1 MPAYYGETANA
12 CALDRCMEHCKKMFN
27 WDEKYPVR
35 DMGNGKV
42 RAAGVGMAMQG
53 SCISNLDVGS
63 ATLKL
68 NEDGGYNL
76 LIGAAD
82 MGTGCDTILAQMAAE
97 CMDCSVD
104 DIAVFGADTDASPY
118 DSGSYASSTTYI
130 TGKAVEKACADLKKK
145 ICEIAAQMMNCEKED
160 VAFESSR
167 VRCIS
172 TGQTVSLSEI
182 AYKTQLASNSNAEA
196 TASHFSPVSPPPYMV
211 GMAEIELD
219 KLTGEVKVLDF
230 TPQGGSRVPACS
242 APRGSMRAST
252 PTGERHLTSLQSG
265 VFIMNMQDFYT
276 GHAFDAY
283 EFFGAHTYFG
293 GTHFAVWAPSAQHIA
308 VETEIGTFDLHRT
321 QSAVWECDAPGVQAG
336 MVYQYW
342 VRGANG
348 QSVAHCDPYGTAMTL
363 RPDGRSIVSDAP
375 KGFADD
381 KWMQERT
388 KCFDKP
394 LNIYEVHAGS
404 WRQKE
409 DGSWYTYAE
418 LADLLPAYCKKNGF
432 THIELMPLAEH
443 PFDGSWGY
451 QTTGFFAPTS
461 RYGTPDELVEF
472 VNACHKQGIGV
483 ILDFVPVHFA
493 VDAYGLKEFDG
504 TPLYEYPAAAV
515 GQSEWGSC
523 NFMHSRGEIRCFI
536 QSCADYWLR
545 VFHADGLRMDA
556 VSRLIYWQGD
566 PNRGVNGSTLE
577 FLKGMNAGLQQRHP
591 TAILIAEDSTSFP
604 KVTAPVEYGGLGFD
618 YKWDLGWMNDT
629 LDYFKKTSDERRENL
644 GKLTFSMM
652 YAWNEHYILPFSHD
666 ENVHGKATI
675 VQKMYGEYEGKF
687 PQARALYL
695 YMAIHPGKMLD
706 FMGNEFAQLRE
717 FDESREQDWMV
728 LKYPNHDDFHR
739 YRRALNEA
747 YLANEAFW
755 SREYDPEAFR
765 WLDCAH
771 PELDACAI
779 WRDGHDG
786 AVLAAF
792 NFGDTELAD
801 YTLTLPRAGKLTKLL
816 DTDWQCFGGRT
827 EKPKR
832 LVGKAC
838 GGELKLTLAPFSG
851 QLFKLV

>member
-1 MPAYYGETANA
+1 MN
-12 CALDRCMEHCKKMFN
+12 
-27 WDEKYPVR
+27 YPVIPR
-35 DMGNGKV
+35 TFFSG
-42 RAAGVGMAMQG
+42 
-53 SCISNLDVGS
+53 
-63 ATLKL
+63 
-68 NEDGGYNL
+68 
-76 LIGAAD
+76 
-82 MGTGCDTILAQMAAE
+82 
-97 CMDCSVD
+97 DC
-104 DIAVFGADTDASPY
+104 
-118 DSGSYASSTTYI
+118 
-130 TGKAVEKACADLKKK
+130 
-145 ICEIAAQMMNCEKED
+145 
-160 VAFESSR
+160 
-167 VRCIS
+167 
-172 TGQTVSLSEI
+172 
-182 AYKTQLASNSNAEA
+182 
-196 TASHFSPVSPPPYMV
+196 
-211 GMAEIELD
+211 
-219 KLTGEVKVLDF
+219 
-230 TPQGGSRVPACS
+230 
-242 APRGSMRAST
+242 
-252 PTGERHLTSLQSG
+252 
-265 VFIMNMQDFYT
+265 
-276 GHAFDAY
+276 FDAY
-283 EFFGAHTYFG
+283 RILGAHPCTDPNG
-293 GTHFAVWAPSAQHIA
+293 AAGWRFAVWAPGATA
-308 VETEIGTFDLHRT
+308 VEVCGGFDGWERGVPMEKADT
-321 QSAVWECDAPGVQAG
+321 GVWSAFIPGLAEGDLYKYRVH
-336 MVYQYW
+336 
-342 VRGANG
+342 GADG
-348 QSVAHCDPYGTAMTL
+348 STVMRSDPYAFATELRPGTASKLTKL
-363 RPDGRSIVSDAP
+363 D
-375 KGFADD
+375 FAFDD
-381 KWMQERT
+381 TAWMERRD
-388 KCFDKP
+388 KCRNRP
-394 LNIYEVHAGS
+394 LNIYELHAGS
-404 WRQKE
+404 WKHKPGATQP
-409 DGSWYTYAE
+409 DGSDGWYNYEE
-418 LADLLPAYCKKNGF
+418 LARELIPWLLEHHF
-432 THIELMPLAEH
+432 THVELLPLAEH